1 MKYINKINE
10 YNSKLNLVETEIAI
24 KFVKDTFERLLAR
37 NLNLTRVSAP
47 LFVYPESG
55 LNDYLNG
62 YERVVQFDVLDLKKN
77 VEIVQSLAKWKRNA
91 LKKYNFEV
99 GHGLYTD
106 MNAIRRDEELD
117 AIHSIYVDQWDWEKT
132 MCAEDRTVDYLKNVV
147 KLVYSTIKETS
158 ELVNNKF
165 SWMQL

>member
-1 MKYINKINE
+1 MKYINNIKD
-10 YNSKLNLVETEIAI
+10 YKSKLNLVETEIAI
-24 KFVKDTFERLLAR
+24 KFVKDTFERLLAK

-62 YERVVQFDVLDLKKN
+62 YERVVQFDVLDLKRN

-106 MNAIRRDEELD
+106 MNAIRRDEDLD

-132 MCAEDRTVDYLKNVV
+132 MCDKDRTVDYLLN
-147 KLVYSTIKETS
+147 LMF
-158 ELVNNKF
+158 L
-165 SWMQL
+165 